1 MAILNEVYVGR
12 LPEIQ
17 QMITD
22 IHNIREEVKR
32 KGNFGMLKTTKI
44 FEKHIEEMWGFKA
57 FVFDIYISK
66 IPNAITICAGSCIDC
81 DLLSVIEYT
90 NKGYRFCK
98 SSNICATSKI
108 ATCILT
114 DDSISDEEILAI
126 MLHEIGH
133 SFVERAIAV
142 NDSMIEWRK
151 SLLIQ
156 YLMQLIFSILTLN
169 ITNIITLSSYF
180 PILFSN
186 SRRIMAEVDKIKKNV
201 PGMRQLN
208 LGVETICNYISRAL
222 NRMYSRMF
230 KPKSKEQEYAKLQK
244 IKKRTEKTISKDNLD
259 KNTALGRTNERL
271 SDDFANM
278 YGLGVPLANALFK
291 ISNPYKYI
299 DENPDEL
306 SDIQKKID
314 DCRLEII
321 GMVDVHPGNCDRLMA
336 MLEALQYDYKTLK
349 VDKKIK
355 DQMKRDIDA
364 LTKICN
370 DIKKSSGPIKEYQNK
385 YMSKS
390 AAENIKKG
398 NTETDSE
405 KYFND
410 KEQID
415 NDWMKNKIN
424 I

>member
-32 KGNFGMLKTTKI
+32 KGNFGMLKTTKV
-44 FEKHIEEMWGFKA
+44 FEKHVEEMWGFKA
-57 FVFDIYISK
+57 FIFDIYVSK
-66 IPNAITICAGSCIDC
+66 IPNAITVCAGSCIDC
-81 DLLSVIEYT
+81 DLSDVIEYT

-98 SSNICATSKI
+98 SSNVCATSKI
-108 ATCILT
+108 ATSILK

-133 SFVERAIAV
+133 SFVERATAV
-142 NDSMIEWRK
+142 NDSMDEWRK

-156 YLMQLIFSILTLN
+156 YLIQLIFSILTAN
-169 ITNIITLSSYF
+169 ISNIITLASLM
-180 PILFSN
+180 PTLFSN
-186 SRRIMAEVDKIKKNV
+186 TRRIMVEVDKIKKNV

-208 LGVETICNYISRAL
+208 LGFEAICNILARAI
-222 NRMYSRMF
+222 NKMYTRIF
-230 KPKSKEQEYAKLQK
+230 KPRSKEQEYARLEK
-244 IKKRTEKTISKDNLD
+244 IKQRAEKTISKDNLTKD
-259 KNTALGRTNERL
+259 AALGRSKERL

-278 YGLGVPLANALFK
+278 YGLGPEIASALFK
-291 ISNPYKYI
+291 IGNPYKYV
-299 DENPDEL
+299 DKDPDDI
-306 SDIQKKID
+306 SDIQKQID

-321 GMVDVHPGNCDRLMA
+321 GMADVHPGNCDRLMA
-336 MLEALQYDYKTLK
+336 MLESLQYDYKNLK

-410 KEQID
+410 KEQI
-415 NDWMKNKIN
+415 NKDWMKNRID